1 MADIPVA
8 ARQKDL
14 SFGKTVAI
22 AWKNIR
28 IRWLRT
34 LLVTT
39 SIIFSLAFLTYTLGS
54 DLLVEGLMKTM
65 PAHYI
70 QKLQNTGV
78 LSAAGLEE
86 SRGTSMLM
94 VTLALL
100 ICFVGILNAMIM
112 SVTERFRVIGTMKC
126 LGALDTFIIK
136 WFLLETIMQGMIGSF
151 LGIALGL
158 LVTLLGALATY
169 GGSVWQFILPGP
181 FLKMILVCFATGTA
195 LSVLGAIYPAYQ
207 AAKMLPSHAM
217 RSEI

>member
-14 SFGKTVAI
+14 SFGKTVSI

-65 PAHYI
+65 PANYI

-78 LSAAGLEE
+78 LSPAGLEE
-86 SRGTSMLM
+86 SKGTSMLM

-126 LGALDTFIIK
+126 LGALDSFIIK